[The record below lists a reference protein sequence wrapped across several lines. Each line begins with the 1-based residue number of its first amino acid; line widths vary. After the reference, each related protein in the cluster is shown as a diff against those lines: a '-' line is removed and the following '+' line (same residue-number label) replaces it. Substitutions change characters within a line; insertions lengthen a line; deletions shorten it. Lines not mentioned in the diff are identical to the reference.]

1 MTQAAMKRKV
11 STRRTGEKSRKCV
24 TSTLQEL
31 SSRRSFFFDKKH
43 ESHQRKE
50 PLCSLPKRYSSQ
62 KGYFLLSTLR
72 FMAACLIQGSIGTVI
87 PRSQCREHPVVLWP
101 DICDNSGQILVII
114 GQLFMKIYTTCRI
127 SYIMRL
133 KGSKIGLFCAY

>member
-1 MTQAAMKRKV
+1 MTQAAMKLKV
-11 STRRTGEKSRKCV
+11 SKRRTGEKSRKCV

-87 PRSQCREHPVVLWP
+87 PRSQCREHPFLLCP
-101 DICDNSGQILVII
+101 NICINSLQILYILCH
-114 GQLFMKIYTTCRI
+114 LF
-127 SYIMRL
+127 
-133 KGSKIGLFCAY
+133 